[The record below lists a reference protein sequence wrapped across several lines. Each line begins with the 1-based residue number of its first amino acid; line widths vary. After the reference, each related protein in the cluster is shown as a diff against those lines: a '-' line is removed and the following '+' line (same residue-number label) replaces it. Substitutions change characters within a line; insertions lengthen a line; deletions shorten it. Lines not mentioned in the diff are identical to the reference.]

1 MRSIPLPVPVLFGS
15 IALLLSTVPCAWSE
29 EKPAASTSPLSTHV
43 LNTTTGKPASGVS
56 LVLQKQSGHGW
67 DELRNVKTDAKG
79 RVSDLYIPGEA
90 LQVGTYRLI
99 FETGEYFKTQGV
111 PTFFPRVE
119 VVFAIEKT
127 DEHYHIPL
135 LISPYGYST
144 YRGS

>member
-1 MRSIPLPVPVLFGS
+1 MSYARYGPWAVVAGGS
-15 IALLLSTVPCAWSE
+15 EGVGAEFARLLAE
-29 EKPAASTSPLSTHV
+29 
-43 LNTTTGKPASGVS
+43 SGVN
-56 LVLQKQSGHGW
+56 LVLQRQSGHGW
-67 DELRNVKTDAKG
+67 DELRKVKTDAKG

-90 LQVGTYRLI
+90 LQAGTYRLI

-135 LISPYGYST
+135 LISPHGYST

>member
-79 RVSDLYIPGEA
+79 RVSHGNRI
-90 LQVGTYRLI
+90 
-99 FETGEYFKTQGV
+99 
-111 PTFFPRVE
+111 
-119 VVFAIEKT
+119 
-127 DEHYHIPL
+127 
-135 LISPYGYST
+135 
-144 YRGS
+144 